1 MIPVLK
7 LPFVFDARRLK
18 DDLRNFAVGDW
29 IPHFNTRYYE
39 GDWSGIALRAPKGAK
54 VNQIYPDP
62 VAKDGYEDTEM
73 LARCKYIPEVLAA
86 FQCEM
91 ESARFLRLGAG
102 ANIREHRDYQLGFED
117 GFARIHIPIQT
128 NRQVEFYLD
137 GQSVEMSEGEAW
149 YLNFNLKHR
158 VSNGGETDRVHLV
171 VDCLLNDWL
180 RSFFPHEE
188 QKIEIS

>member
-1 MIPVLK
+1 
-7 LPFVFDARRLK
+7 
-18 DDLRNFAVGDW
+18 
-29 IPHFNTRYYE
+29 
-39 GDWSGIALRAPKGAK
+39 
-54 VNQIYPDP
+54 
-62 VAKDGYEDTEM
+62 
-73 LARCKYIPEVLAA
+73 
-86 FQCEM
+86 M

-117 GFARIHIPIQT
+117 GFARIHIPVQT

-137 GQSVEMSEGEAW
+137 GQSIEMSEGEAW